1 MELTG
6 PVSNSEDWTLLIETL
21 FSKFGTTKPVC
32 RTGNPYARE
41 VDVVSVIR
49 SLDGAYRKCLAEKDE
64 CISALK
70 VEISELRSRVDVK
83 ERRQK
88 EPIPSTSFNC
98 SKIVSGNTH
107 KDENAVTMI
116 TTITTEMKKKEE
128 RANNVFL
135 AIPEAKLTEPNGEAD
150 FAKKLATDMGIS
162 GTKIKNTDPV
172 LLVVELDTKE
182 AKMEMVRKSR
192 SLRQIAEYNDVY

>member
-1 MELTG
+1 
-6 PVSNSEDWTLLIETL
+6 
-21 FSKFGTTKPVC
+21 
-32 RTGNPYARE
+32 
-41 VDVVSVIR
+41 
-49 SLDGAYRKCLAEKDE
+49 GAYRKCLAEKDE

-70 VEISELRSRVDVK
+70 VEISELRSRVDVI

-88 EPIPSTSFNC
+88 EPIPSTSFNW

-107 KDENAVTMI
+107 KDENAVAMI

-128 RANNVFL
+128 RANNVIL

-162 GTKIKNTDPV
+162 GMKIKNVRRIKRKLEGSTTILITNKTDPV
-172 LLVVELDTKE
+172 LLVVELETKE